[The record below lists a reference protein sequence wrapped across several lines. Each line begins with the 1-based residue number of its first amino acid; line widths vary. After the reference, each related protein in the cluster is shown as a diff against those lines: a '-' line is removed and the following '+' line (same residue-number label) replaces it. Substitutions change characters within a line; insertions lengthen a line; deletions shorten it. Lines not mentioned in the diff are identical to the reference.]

1 MIYGLK
7 KISEAPTDIDP
18 HDAAAIERESKNWY
32 YSIDQD
38 GNEFAITN
46 PITWKWEQRK
56 PGIWYRIRP
65 LPITISEALERVREL
80 QRAQNQRG

>member
-18 HDAAAIERESKNWY
+18 HDVAAIERESKNWY

-56 PGIWYRIRP
+56 PGVWYRIRP
-65 LPITISEALERVREL
+65 LPITISEALERVREW
-80 QRAQNQRG
+80 QKAQNQRG